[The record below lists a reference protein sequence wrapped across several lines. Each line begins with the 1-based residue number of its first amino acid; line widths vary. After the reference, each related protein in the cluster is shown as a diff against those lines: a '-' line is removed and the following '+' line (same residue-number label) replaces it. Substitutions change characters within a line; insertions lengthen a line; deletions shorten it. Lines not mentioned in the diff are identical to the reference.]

1 MSASPPTTPKLTE
14 PQKHVVRRLREGAIL
29 RSRPAAGISPWLETP
44 GRPGEKV
51 QHVSFLT
58 AAGLYDYGLITHDT
72 ATDPM
77 TGKPW
82 KLTQLGQ
89 EIPL

>member
-1 MSASPPTTPKLTE
+1 MDTSPPTIRLTE

-29 RSRPAAGISPWLETP
+29 RSRPGAGISPWLEI
-44 GRPGEKV
+44 PGEKV

-58 AAGLYDYGLITHDT
+58 AAGLYDYGVITHDT
-72 ATDPM
+72 GASQI

-89 EIPL
+89 ELAL